1 MKTIKKYWAIIVGAI
16 LAAFGIGIAV
26 NKKLNDKQLAKSDKK
41 IDDNKQQADVI
52 SGKIEEIKDQKTQVK
67 QELTELIADVK
78 NLKTKKQTVTVTT
91 NKTAKK
97 AKENILNKT
106 NKRKKK

>member
-16 LAAFGIGIAV
+16 LALFGIAV
-26 NKKLNDKQLAKSDKK
+26 AAKKKHDDKQIAKTDKK
-41 IDDNKQQADVI
+41 IDDNKQQAAVI
-52 SGKIEEIKDQKTQVK
+52 SGKIEAIEDQKTHVK
-67 QELTELIADVK
+67 QDLAELIADVK
-78 NLKTKKQTVTVTT
+78 NLKDKKQTVNVTT
-91 NKTAKK
+91 NKPAKE

>member
-16 LAAFGIGIAV
+16 LALFGIAV
-26 NKKLNDKQLAKSDKK
+26 AAKKKHDDNQIAKTDKK

-52 SGKIEEIKDQKTQVK
+52 SGKIEAIEDQKTQVK
-67 QELTELIADVK
+67 QDLAELIADVK
-78 NLKTKKQTVTVTT
+78 NLKDKKQTVNVTT
-91 NKTAKK
+91 NKPAKK

-106 NKRKKK
+106 NKKKKK

>member
-52 SGKIEEIKDQKTQVK
+52 SGKIDAIEDQKIDIKKDIT
-67 QELTELIADVK
+67 ELTTDVK
-78 NLKTKKQTVTVTT
+78 ELEAKKQAVTPTT
-91 NKTAKK
+91 PKTAKQ
-97 AKENILNKT
+97 AKSNILN
-106 NKRKKK
+106 NVNKKKKK

>member
-41 IDDNKQQADVI
+41 IDDNKQQADII
-52 SGKIEEIKDQKTQVK
+52 SGKVEAIEDQKTQVK
-67 QELTELIADVK
+67 KDITELTADVK
-78 NLKTKKQTVTVTT
+78 ELKAKKQAVTPTT
-91 NKTAKK
+91 TKTPKQ
-97 AKENILNKT
+97 AKENILN
-106 NKRKKK
+106 NVNKKKKK